1 MTELL
6 DIHTIVQF
14 LVEQGV
20 VERTV
25 TINNRLTGTT
35 DGRVFTLAENEKP
48 KYVLKIDH
56 PQSISYVE
64 QLHQAYLSSPLL
76 PKLIYIDPDKQ
87 YIVYT
92 YIAGTTHANRGA
104 KVTWLTRL
112 VHDLLNHYE
121 KHEQSKQWG
130 RLETPRE
137 SWQEFNQ
144 RSLHYAERA
153 IGSLLPAED
162 HESVKAWIGNLSDV
176 KTKYLLHGDT
186 GIHNF
191 VFQQGELAGVIDP
204 SPILGPITYDF
215 TYAFCSSPDDL
226 NRSTLFAAFDM
237 LNRTTIDRSRLIQ
250 EVTFQLYCRIGIC
263 SRVHPQDLNDYLNA
277 WDHWKREVRLH
288 DV

>member
-112 VHDLLNHYE
+112 VRDLLNHYE
-121 KHEQSKQWG
+121 KHEQTKQWG
-130 RLETPRE
+130 RLESPGNRGKNLT
-137 SWQEFNQ
+137 SGACTMQ
-144 RSLHYAERA
+144 RGPSAVYC
-153 IGSLLPAED
+153 
-162 HESVKAWIGNLSDV
+162 
-176 KTKYLLHGDT
+176 
-186 GIHNF
+186 
-191 VFQQGELAGVIDP
+191 QQR
-204 SPILGPITYDF
+204 T
-215 TYAFCSSPDDL
+215 T
-226 NRSTLFAAFDM
+226 NRS
-237 LNRTTIDRSRLIQ
+237 
-250 EVTFQLYCRIGIC
+250 
-263 SRVHPQDLNDYLNA
+263 
-277 WDHWKREVRLH
+277 KRG
-288 DV
+288 